1 MEKIKKRNDIIL
13 IAVLLLLTAAGLLL
27 FNAFKV
33 GGDTVVVLI
42 DGKESAS
49 YPLSV
54 DKEVVIETE
63 NGKNVLV
70 IKDKIAFVKEADCP
84 DGICVEHR
92 PVSKVG
98 ETIVCLPHSLVI
110 KIESKSAEQT
120 LDIII

>member
-27 FNAFKV
+27 FNALKV

-49 YPLSV
+49 YLLSV